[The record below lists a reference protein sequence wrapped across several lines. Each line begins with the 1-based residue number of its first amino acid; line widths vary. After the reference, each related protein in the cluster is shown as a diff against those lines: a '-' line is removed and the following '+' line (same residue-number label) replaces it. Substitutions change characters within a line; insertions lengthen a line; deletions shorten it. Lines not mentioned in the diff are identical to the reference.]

1 MYRNLEAEL
10 ARKGITRADIAKVL
24 GVALGTVSEK
34 LNNSRK
40 LKVYEAMKIRKAF
53 FPDLDFDYLFETQET
68 SESA

>member
-10 ARKGITRADIAKVL
+10 ARKGITRADIAKAL
-24 GVALGTVSEK
+24 GLALGTVSEK

-40 LKVYEAMKIRKAF
+40 LKVYEAMKIRKTF